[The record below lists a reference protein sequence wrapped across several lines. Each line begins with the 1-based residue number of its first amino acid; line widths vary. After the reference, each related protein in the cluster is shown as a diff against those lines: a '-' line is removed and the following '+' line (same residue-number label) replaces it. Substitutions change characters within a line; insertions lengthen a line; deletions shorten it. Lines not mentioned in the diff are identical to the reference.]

1 MPASATKIVNSTKNT
16 LSEDVR
22 EKVVGLL
29 QGSLADS
36 ADLQFQAKS
45 AHWNVKGP
53 SFIALHELF
62 DQVYAETVTWTDDIA
77 ERLVQLGGVA
87 AGTIQK
93 AASKTR
99 LPEYPLDIKDG
110 AEHVEA
116 LSNGLAAYGKIVR
129 QNIDKADEAGDK
141 DTADLFT
148 GISRGVD
155 KMLWFVESHN
165 Q

>member
-1 MPASATKIVNSTKNT
+1 MPAVATRIANPTKND

-22 EKVVGLL
+22 EKVIGLL

-36 ADLQFQAKS
+36 ADLQMQTKT

-62 DQVYAETVTWTDDIA
+62 DQVYAAAVAWTDDIA
-77 ERLVQLGGVA
+77 ERLVQLGGIAEGTSQKVA
-87 AGTIQK
+87 E
-93 AASKTR
+93 KTK
-99 LPEYPLDIKDG
+99 LPKYPLDIKDG
-110 AEHVEA
+110 LDHVSA
-116 LSNGLAAYGKIVR
+116 LSTALAAYGKTIR
-129 QNIDKADEAGDK
+129 ANIDKADEAGDR

-148 GISRGVD
+148 SISRGVD

>member
-1 MPASATKIVNSTKNT
+1 MPATASMIANPTKND
-16 LSEDVR
+16 LGEDVR
-22 EKVVGLL
+22 ATIIGLL

-36 ADLQFQAKS
+36 ADLQLQAKT

-62 DQVYAETVTWTDDIA
+62 DQAHAQTVAWTDEIA
-77 ERLVQLGGVA
+77 ERLVMLGGVA
-87 AGTIQK
+87 EGTVQSVAK
-93 AASKTR
+93 NSR
-99 LPEYPLDIKDG
+99 LRKYPLDIKDG
-110 AEHVEA
+110 KDHVEA
-116 LSNGLAAYGKIVR
+116 FSSALAAYGRTIR
-129 QNIDKADEAGDK
+129 ANIDKADKAGDM

-148 GISRGVD
+148 GVSRAVD

>member
-1 MPASATKIVNSTKNT
+1 MPAVATKIANATKND
-16 LSEDVR
+16 LSEEVR
-22 EKVVGLL
+22 ETVIGLL

-36 ADLQFQAKS
+36 ADLQFQTKT

-87 AGTIQK
+87 EGTIQK
-93 AASKTR
+93 VAENTR
-99 LPEYPLDIKDG
+99 LPKYPLDIKDG
-110 AEHVEA
+110 AGHVDA
-116 LSNGLAAYGKIVR
+116 LSSALAAYGKTVR
-129 QNIDKADEAGDK
+129 ANIDKAEEAGDV
-141 DTADLFT
+141 DTSDLFT

-165 Q
+165 R